1 MSAPPRALRLLVT
14 RPADDAA
21 PLVAALARLGH
32 QASSEPMLEIVPRPG
47 PPVDLSGAQGLLVT
61 SANGAR
67 AFAARNSERNILV
80 LAVGEASAAAAR
92 ALGFARVESASG
104 DVDALA
110 DLCRRRL
117 DPGGGVLVH
126 VAGTRVA
133 GDLGGAL
140 ERAGF
145 RYRREV
151 LYEARAATRLSDAT
165 SVAFAQGRIDGV
177 LFFSPRT
184 AESFVALAA
193 RAGATPHLTHA
204 TAYCLSDAV
213 AAKARAAAWR
223 RVVVAERL
231 DQESL
236 FAAIARENGG

>member
-1 MSAPPRALRLLVT
+1 MPGPSRALRLLVT

-32 QASSEPMLEIVPRPG
+32 DAASEPMLEIVHIPG

-67 AFAARNSERNILV
+67 AFAARTPERDILV
-80 LAVGEASAAAAR
+80 LAVGDASAAAAR

-104 DVDALA
+104 DVAALA
-110 DLCRRRL
+110 ELCRRRL
-117 DPGGGVLVH
+117 DPGGGALVH

-151 LYEARAATRLSDAT
+151 LYQARAAERLSAATRDAL
-165 SVAFAQGRIDGV
+165 ARGRIDGI

-193 RAGATPHLTHA
+193 RDGATADLA
-204 TAYCLSDAV
+204 RVRAFCLSEAV
-213 AAKARAAAWR
+213 AAKARAVSWR
-223 RVVVAERL
+223 DIAIAERP

-236 FAAIARENGG
+236 LALLARA